1 MNLTLQEDLEKEGL
15 DEQARME
22 GKQMRRD
29 EFNAPGGSGEGGL
42 G

>member
-1 MNLTLQEDLEKEGL
+1 VPVAEYIGEGFILKEV
-15 DEQARME
+15 EQMS
-22 GKQMRRD
+22 RD